1 MMRTLSIVL
10 AVSFCASATVV
21 LDRVAIVV
29 NNRVI
34 KDSDIVR
41 EVRLTSFINGQ
52 PLEFTPEARRAAA
65 QRLIDQMLIRDEA
78 VLAQFPEASPDEVGK
93 LMEQVRS
100 QRAGGSGDFGAQLKR
115 YSLTEEQLRKH
126 LAWQLTVLRF
136 IEQRFRPGV
145 LVSDEDVEK
154 YVREN
159 PGKFRA
165 DGKPEIPEQVREQ
178 VVEQIAGER
187 VNQEFFDWLERAR
200 GRSNIRYV
208 EADLK

>member
-1 MMRTLSIVL
+1 MRMLSL
-10 AVSFCASATVV
+10 ALLLSCWADAAVV

-29 NNRVI
+29 NHRVI

-78 VLAQFPEASPDEVGK
+78 ALAQFPEAGPDEVGK
-93 LMEQVRS
+93 LLEKVRN
-100 QRAGGSGDFGAQLKR
+100 QRSGPAGDFTSQVKR
-115 YSLTEEQLRKH
+115 YGVTEDQLRKH
-126 LAWQLTVLRF
+126 LAWQMTVLSF

-145 LVSDEDVEK
+145 LVSDEDVDK
-154 YVREN
+154 YFQEN
-159 PGKFRA
+159 QAKFRS
-165 DGKPEIPEQVREQ
+165 DGKPVTMEQVREQ
-178 VVEQIAGER
+178 IVEQIAGER

-200 GRSNIRYV
+200 GRSDIRYV
-208 EADLK
+208 EAELK